1 MVYDEGFA
9 MEFEDLSFFAF
20 SNYEIATDED
30 SIKTYKSKCY
40 STCVGWY
47 TNKDGSQW
55 GCYRA
60 QKIGRNPSTVTYTT
74 TTTDSKDNSVINK
87 ENVVTVS
94 NRINDNII
102 ENSYRL
108 KKSKITNHKVLYQKQ
123 RSTHNLM
130 KSFLSLKDSS
140 RLFLLDSSFNMH
152 HLYVVKLNEINKNWH
167 AEVNNEFKMLSIK
180 DLNKIAGIP
189 RVSQFRFSRKKAIN
203 LKGNEYVLI
212 DI

>member
-47 TNKDGSQW
+47 RNKDGSQW

-74 TTTDSKDNSVINK
+74 TTDSKENSVINK

-108 KKSKITNHKVLYQKQ
+108 NKPKTHYHKVLYKKQ
-123 RSTHNLM
+123 RSTQNLM

-140 RLFLLDSSFNMH
+140 KLLLLDSSFNMH
-152 HLYVVKLNEINKNWH
+152 HLYVAKLNKINKNWH
-167 AEVNNEFKMLSIK
+167 AEVNNEFKKLSIK

-189 RVSQFRFSRKKAIN
+189 RNSQFRFSIKKAIN

-212 DI
+212 DF